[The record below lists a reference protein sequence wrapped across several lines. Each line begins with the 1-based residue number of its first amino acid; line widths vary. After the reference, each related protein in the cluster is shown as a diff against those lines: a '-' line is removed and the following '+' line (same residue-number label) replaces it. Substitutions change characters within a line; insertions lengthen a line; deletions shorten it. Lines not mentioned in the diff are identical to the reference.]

1 MRPSVWGPILWN
13 TMHIVSLGY
22 PDTPTQEM
30 QAAASSFYQSLSF
43 LIPCPICRTHYAA
56 HLKSTPPAT
65 ESKTALVEWVW
76 TIHNKVNLD
85 IGKREV
91 SFDAFMNH
99 MESLS
104 NGDRTLYW
112 HWYFGISLF
121 YVFTTLIFFSK
132 IKNIFFP
139 IQLHLSTGP
148 SKSGIYPCIINFC
161 RNHHCL

>member
-30 QAAASSFYQSLSF
+30 QAAASSFYRSLSF

-76 TIHNKVNLD
+76 AIHNKVNVD

-104 NGDRTLYW
+104 QDSSISMHMVTGLCTGI
-112 HWYFGISLF
+112 GISALVYF
-121 YVFTTLIFFSK
+121 MFL
-132 IKNIFFP
+132 
-139 IQLHLSTGP
+139 
-148 SKSGIYPCIINFC
+148 
-161 RNHHCL
+161 RR